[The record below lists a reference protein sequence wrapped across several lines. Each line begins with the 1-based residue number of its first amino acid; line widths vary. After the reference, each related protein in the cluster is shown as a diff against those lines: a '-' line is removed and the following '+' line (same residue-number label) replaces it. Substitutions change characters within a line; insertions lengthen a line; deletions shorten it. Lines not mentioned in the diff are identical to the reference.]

1 MSKVSKMLSA
11 NTVITLVLALAVVG
25 GAWYVGSQLQSL
37 SFGQSEKVAV
47 NQHDVSAST
56 NFPTSPTNPQVILF
70 KEKPQKNWGNYVDF
84 SPSNAKSGKQAGID
98 FHEATSVDSN
108 NKAVFSDVNSG
119 EYYVYVN
126 ADNYQ
131 PTFTTVEMPESVD
144 KETYVTNDNDY
155 KLAGAE
161 VMRTSETY
169 GSDNVVLK
177 DGNGDILAT
186 GTDFPTASAN
196 ETQELVIERT
206 VDVDTGTAL
215 LGSFDVTSFN
225 QNDGIDVVDAS
236 ISAASASYN
245 KELKDGASGDLADST
260 SFGEDIVDNAET
272 SPAEVTGEIVAQYRL
287 EVQRNTVVATA
298 DDGELGPGESIFSE
312 GMDDIFGTAVGDGTN
327 SYTG

>member
-11 NTVITLVLALAVVG
+11 NTAVTVLLALAVIG
-25 GAWYVGSQLQSL
+25 GAWYVGAQLQSL
-37 SFGQSEKVAV
+37 SFGASEKVDV
-47 NQHDVSAST
+47 NQHDVSASV
-56 NFPTSPTNPQVILF
+56 NFPTSPTNPQVIIF
-70 KEKPQKNWGNYVDF
+70 EEKPEKNWGNYVDF
-84 SPSNAKSGKQAGID
+84 DPANAKSGKQAGID
-98 FHEATSVDSN
+98 FHEVTSVNSN

-119 EYYVYVN
+119 KHYVYIN

-131 PTFTTVEMPESVD
+131 PTFTTVDMPETVD

-196 ETQELVIERT
+196 ETQTLKIRRT
-206 VDVDTGTAL
+206 MDVDTGTAL
-215 LGSFDVTSFN
+215 IGSYDVTSFN
-225 QNDGIDVVDAS
+225 ANDGIEVVDAS
-236 ISAASASYN
+236 ITAGSASYSM
-245 KELKDGASGDLADST
+245 ELKDGASGELADST
-260 SFGEDIVDNAET
+260 SFGDDIVDSPDT
-272 SPAEVTGEIVAQYRL
+272 DPAEVTGEIVAEYTV
-287 EVQRNTVVATA
+287 EVQRNTDVSTA
-298 DDGELGPGESIFSE
+298 DDGELGPGESLFSE
-312 GMDDIFGTAVGDGTN
+312 SMDDIFGNAVADGTK